1 MLAGIIP
8 KPHHHIQLFII
19 FTTAAP
25 KDEMRVG
32 VPCAKRYVDINVI
45 FSMTRE
51 EKAVGREMF
60 YTLCLRFFLSQLSK
74 DDWRAEGLYIFPQTW
89 SKSRAYN
96 ENSPIKA
103 SGLPFSLARAKTHPG
118 GSSPELVQT
127 LNLRWNE
134 PHPLWTCSSPLIKR
148 ANHKTNLDVD
158 TYRWVEFGRCR
169 LGWEEH
175 RGRDW
180 VLLVGKLHY
189 IIL

>member
-1 MLAGIIP
+1 MSSSQWQERKRLWEG
-8 KPHHHIQLFII
+8 KCFIHCVWDSFFPSSARMI
-19 FTTAAP
+19 GGQKVST
-25 KDEMRVG
+25 
-32 VPCAKRYVDINVI
+32 
-45 FSMTRE
+45 
-51 EKAVGREMF
+51 
-60 YTLCLRFFLSQLSK
+60 FFLRPDLK
-74 DDWRAEGLYIFPQTW
+74 AGL
-89 SKSRAYN
+89 YN

-103 SGLPFSLARAKTHPG
+103 SGLPFSLAKAKTHPG

-127 LNLRWNE
+127 PNLRWNE
-134 PHPLWTCSSPLIKR
+134 PHPLWTRFSPLIKR

-175 RGRDW
+175 RGRHW